1 MSYLGILV
9 DYQDRY
15 GEDEYIP
22 YHVWQRPE
30 NSSNIKIQES
40 GHLIAQIAPEALGR
54 DLVEYIADKYVV
66 SGTLISRL

>member
-1 MSYLGILV
+1 MSYLGIPV

-54 DLVEYIADKYVV
+54 
-66 SGTLISRL
+66 